1 MIALGLA
8 IVPLRRKFFLLSTYF
23 TKHIREMRASP
34 ISNLQLW
41 WLQENNQDSGWSVV
55 FLLRKSTPS
64 CLSLNAFLSFLLAP
78 PPLRK
83 KKKKGQ
89 TCICPGMFSKQ
100 GLQVENSYI
109 CLLNYGCLGH
119 LKIHVG

>member
-8 IVPLRRKFFLLSTYF
+8 TVPEKEVFPLPTYF
-23 TKHIREMRASP
+23 TKHIREMRASA

-41 WLQENNQDSGWSVV
+41 WLQENSQDSGWSVV

-64 CLSLNAFLSFLLAP
+64 CLSLNAFLSFFLAP

-83 KKKKGQ
+83 KKKR
-89 TCICPGMFSKQ
+89 TNLYLSRD
-100 GLQVENSYI
+100 V
-109 CLLNYGCLGH
+109 
-119 LKIHVG
+119 